1 MGRCQRVCEAGN
13 VNGTGIMAFRH
24 QGACRAQQTSGD
36 REPEETPWPVFAL
49 VCVGYKDVFW

>member
-1 MGRCQRVCEAGN
+1 MCEAGN